1 MMLLDTN
8 VVSALMA
15 PSPDPSVTVW
25 VDDRQTESL
34 FLSAVT
40 IAEIS
45 FGIACLPDGK
55 RREDLRARF
64 DRFVA
69 RGFALRVLPFDEAA
83 AHQYGDLMAHRRRLG
98 RPMSVLDGQ
107 IAAIARIRQLGVA
120 TRNVRDFDA
129 CGLEVV
135 NPFDS
140 NAG

>member
-15 PSPDPSVTVW
+15 PFPEPSVATW
-25 VDDRQTESL
+25 VDARRSESL

-45 FGIACLPDGK
+45 FGIASLPDGK
-55 RREDLRARF
+55 RRQDLRARF

-69 RGFALRVLPFDEAA
+69 RGFALRVLSFDEPA
-83 AHQYGDLMAHRRRLG
+83 AHQYGDLMSYRRRLG

-107 IAAIARIRQLGVA
+107 IAAIARTRQLGVA
-120 TRNVRDFDA
+120 TRNARDFEA

-135 NPFDS
+135 NPFDP
-140 NAG
+140 GPG